1 MLEVDRSI
9 LLEFSEG
16 GKELIATHSW
26 AREGFPR
33 FTGILVSEELP
44 WYTGTLL
51 RGETVACSRLLEDL
65 PEEAMREREYSA
77 RVGFRSN
84 LMIPLNVSGRPLAV
98 LSIGSFR
105 RERAWPEEIIPG
117 SALILPIRPVM
128 IACGLRLHI
137 LPGKRDEGDR
147 IRPEKGETP
156 WDTHL

>member
-1 MLEVDRSI
+1 
-9 LLEFSEG
+9 
-16 GKELIATHSW
+16 
-26 AREGFPR
+26 
-33 FTGILVSEELP
+33 
-44 WYTGTLL
+44 
-51 RGETVACSRLLEDL
+51 
-65 PEEAMREREYSA
+65 
-77 RVGFRSN
+77 
-84 LMIPLNVSGRPLAV
+84 MIPLNVSGRPLAV

-117 SALILPIRPVM
+117 SALILPIRPGM